1 MTSPEEQTPG
11 SPATPP
17 SPPVESPPPAR
28 EPSAPPVE
36 PPSGQPP
43 EPPREPPPSD
53 PPPPPPSSDGS
64 TGEISAEARQMAMF
78 AHLSALLGGLLT
90 SAAGGWGCF
99 VGPLIIWLIKKDTMP
114 FVDDQG
120 KEALN
125 FNITMAI
132 AFVVLVIFS
141 IVTIGIG
148 ADRGHSVVDH
158 PRYRLA
164 GADHRG
170 VGQGQRGCPLP
181 LPVHAA
187 PDQVGCRLTHCP
199 VRQAWARC
207 GFAWPWRVHGQG
219 HAFKPSQMPGAEPA
233 RV

>member
-53 PPPPPPSSDGS
+53 PPPPPPSPDGS
-64 TGEISAEARQMAMF
+64 GQETSAEARQMAMF

-125 FNITMAI
+125 FNITIAI
-132 AFVVLVIFS
+132 AFVVLVLFS

-148 ADRGHSVVDH
+148 LIVAIPLWIIIGIGWLVLTIVASVKANEGF
-158 PRYRLA
+158 RYRYPFTL
-164 GADHRG
+164 
-170 VGQGQRGCPLP
+170 
-181 LPVHAA
+181 
-187 PDQVGCRLTHCP
+187 RLI
-199 VRQAWARC
+199 
-207 GFAWPWRVHGQG
+207 
-219 HAFKPSQMPGAEPA
+219 K
-233 RV
+233 